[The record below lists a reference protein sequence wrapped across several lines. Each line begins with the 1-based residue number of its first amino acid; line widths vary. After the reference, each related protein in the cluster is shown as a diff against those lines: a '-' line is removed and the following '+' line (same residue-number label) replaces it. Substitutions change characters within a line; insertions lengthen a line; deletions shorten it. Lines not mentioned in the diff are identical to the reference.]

1 MSRHVSAAQLCL
13 AGFIALSVAMGIG
26 RFAFT
31 PILPMMQ
38 RDFGLDLA
46 LAGWLASANY
56 LGYLAGALTSAALP
70 WKAPAQLVAAL
81 ALVAAT
87 TLLMGWT
94 TAWPVWLALRC
105 LAGLASAWAL
115 VSTATLCMA
124 RLAALGQGRL
134 SGLVFT
140 GVGASIA
147 LVGLLCMM
155 LDIAMAGSSATWL
168 IMGVLALAGM
178 LGTRPLWGA
187 SSQPAAQA
195 AAAHAPDGQA
205 PGAGRR
211 HATIIGAYGLFG
223 FGYILPATFLPA
235 QAKQLIDDPAV
246 FGLAWPLFGLAA
258 AVSTLLTARLLA
270 VLPRRRL
277 WALAQFIM
285 AVGVLLPVLR
295 PGIASIALA
304 ALCVGG
310 TFMVVTLLGLQEA
323 HAVGGRHAQKL
334 IAALTAAFALGQL
347 AGPAVFSLGNA
358 WLGLS
363 LESSLALAATALLA
377 GSALLWR
384 PAAR

>member
-1 MSRHVSAAQLCL
+1 MSRQPSALQLCF

-31 PILPMMQ
+31 PILPIMQ

-46 LAGWLASANY
+46 LAGWPASANY

-70 WKAPAQLVAAL
+70 WRPSMQLVTAL
-81 ALVAAT
+81 LLVAAT
-87 TLLMGWT
+87 TLLMGCT
-94 TAWPVWLALRC
+94 SAWPLWLALRF

-115 VSTATLCMA
+115 VSTATLCLA
-124 RLAALGQGRL
+124 RLATLGQGRL
-134 SGLVFT
+134 GGLVFA

-147 LVGLLCMM
+147 FVGLTCLA
-155 LDIAMAGSSATWL
+155 LEVIQAGSSATWL
-168 IMGVLALAGM
+168 IMGALSLAGM
-178 LGTRPLWGA
+178 LCTRRLWNAPSASATQQATATMPDGA
-187 SSQPAAQA
+187 SGVA
-195 AAAHAPDGQA
+195 
-205 PGAGRR
+205 RR
-211 HATIIGAYGLFG
+211 HALIIFAYGLFG

-235 QAKQLIDDPAV
+235 QAKQLIDDPAI

-258 AVSTLLTARLLA
+258 AISTLLTARLLT
-270 VLPRRRL
+270 LLSRRRL
-277 WALAQFIM
+277 WAVAQFIM
-285 AVGVLLPVLR
+285 AVGVLLPAIH

-310 TFMVVTLLGLQEA
+310 TFMVVTLLGMQEA

-363 LESSLALAATALLA
+363 LENSLFLAAAALLL